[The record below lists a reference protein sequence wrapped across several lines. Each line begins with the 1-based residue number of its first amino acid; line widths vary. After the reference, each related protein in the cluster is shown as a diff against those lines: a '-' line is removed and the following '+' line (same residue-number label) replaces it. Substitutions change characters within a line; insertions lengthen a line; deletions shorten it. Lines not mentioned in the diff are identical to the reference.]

1 MEKAIRL
8 VDIIETSSEEWKI
21 LRFETVATDLASKL
35 KKRSAG
41 IVIKASHSADYSIDE
56 IHEGY
61 TIVTES
67 QDSPYYDGQEP
78 FGKDNLYYQSYV
90 VEVATGNRL

>member
-1 MEKAIRL
+1 MKKAIRL
-8 VDIIETSSEEWKI
+8 VDIIETSSEEWVI

-41 IVIKASHSADYSIDE
+41 IVIKASHSTDYKVDE
-56 IHEGY
+56 VHEGY
-61 TIVTES
+61 TIVSES
-67 QDSPYYDGQEP
+67 QDTPYYEEQEP
-78 FGKDNLYYQSYV
+78 FGKDNLYYQSFV